1 MPLLALLNLPL
12 YAFKKQEFNR
22 LSDTA
27 TDGILENTRQLLE
40 QNEENLRQ
48 KVKKCIQ
55 NNGIYLNDISEL
67 ENLLSSDP
75 ESASVYVVKRQS
87 SLNNSKFFHVVDGL
101 PSDIMHSS
109 VARYLE
115 VGGRVKLKQMYRQN
129 ICDVPTKNHETKQT
143 LVSSFMIS
151 WS

>member
-1 MPLLALLNLPL
+1 M
-12 YAFKKQEFNR
+12 
-22 LSDTA
+22 
-27 TDGILENTRQLLE
+27 
-40 QNEENLRQ
+40 
-48 KVKKCIQ
+48 KKCIQ

-143 LVSSFMIS
+143 LVSFMELILKRGMK
-151 WS
+151 